1 MSRNSVSRPCDAGG
15 FLVRQGRQRIWRLVI
30 EVVKRFDQHK
40 GSKGLVVLPRCWV
53 VERTFAWLTM
63 HRRLVRDYETLPE
76 THEAM
81 VRAAGVWT
89 LSRRLA
95 R

>member
-1 MSRNSVSRPCDAGG
+1 
-15 FLVRQGRQRIWRLVI
+15 
-30 EVVKRFDQHK
+30 
-40 GSKGLVVLPRCWV
+40 VLPRRSV
-53 VERTFAWLTM
+53 VERTVAWFTK

-76 THEAM
+76 IHEAM
-81 VRAAGVWT
+81 VWAAGVWT